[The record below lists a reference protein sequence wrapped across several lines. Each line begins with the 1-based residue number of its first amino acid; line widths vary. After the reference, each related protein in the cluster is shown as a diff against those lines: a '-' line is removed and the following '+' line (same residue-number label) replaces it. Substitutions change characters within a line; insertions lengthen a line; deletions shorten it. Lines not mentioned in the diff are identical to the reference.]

1 MIIYLITFLKKKIIN
16 SSEDNYFTRVKIKR
30 KNLDKNVSINFNDN
44 KLLSFNDDWSSFFKK
59 QFDFKRKTQNFFF
72 KKIWLNEFL
81 DSNKIKIFRFSDFF
95 ENNAVVKRGFGSHS
109 PLRIIKNTF
118 ITNNNTYDPDFNENF
133 ELLRFRFNDNN
144 VSVNPKLPNNNQYLT
159 LKQKRYSL
167 KGKINAKNLD
177 VFDYELAREKK
188 LRWTPR
194 LKDNQ
199 HFIDSPQNATRD
211 YRLLKKK

>member
-1 MIIYLITFLKKKIIN
+1 M
-16 SSEDNYFTRVKIKR
+16 
-30 KNLDKNVSINFNDN
+30 
-44 KLLSFNDDWSSFFKK
+44 
-59 QFDFKRKTQNFFF
+59 
-72 KKIWLNEFL
+72 WLNEFL

-177 VFDYELAREKK
+177 VFDHELAR
-188 LRWTPR
+188 
-194 LKDNQ
+194 
-199 HFIDSPQNATRD
+199 
-211 YRLLKKK
+211 KKKT